1 MTISRA
7 NMQEDHILQLI
18 NKVAEKLPEP
28 ILKKAELISM
38 IGDDLLGVQKQILS
52 NIIKIGRIKKTLQKL
67 K

>member
-1 MTISRA
+1 
-7 NMQEDHILQLI
+7 MQEDHILQLI

-28 ILKKAELISM
+28 ILKKAELIST

-52 NIIKIGRIKKTLQKL
+52 NVIKIGRIKKTLQKL